1 MGLRALWETKVG
13 SLEAPG
19 SHSGSSTEVLVWC
32 PAIPRLFQAIMP
44 ECCHS
49 PAGSLWA
56 HSHLPV
62 LPTASSQDGGRKNIP
77 KPIQLAEGIRHV
89 W

>member
-1 MGLRALWETKVG
+1 MG

-19 SHSGSSTEVLVWC
+19 KHSGSSTEVLDWW
-32 PAIPRLFQAIMP
+32 LFQAVTP

-62 LPTASSQDGGRKNIP
+62 LATASSQDGGRKNIP
-77 KPIQLAEGIRHV
+77 KHIQFAEGIRHV